1 MGKNTI
7 YFGEETVEPTFEEN
21 VKSWKASKV
30 KEFRHWLNSKSETY
44 SMLCD
49 ETFTHKQ
56 VIIANAFCAAMIAVI
71 GLMETHTIAAILI
84 GFIAIPLFLRLKR

>member
-21 VKSWKASKV
+21 VKSWKASKA

-44 SMLCD
+44 SMLCG
-49 ETFTHKQ
+49 ENFTHKQ
-56 VIIANAFCAAMIAVI
+56 VIVANAFCAATIAVV
-71 GLMETHTIAAILI
+71 GLVEAHTLAAILV
-84 GFIAIPLFLRLKR
+84 GLIAIPLFLRLKE